1 MRITRP
7 PRVFDL
13 IDNGDGVSWVPHDDH
28 APGGTGHLLAFPVLE
43 GAAPF
48 GGASVGASSYRTTA
62 ERRIERR
69 KRARPRKL
77 DVTA

>member
-1 MRITRP
+1 MLMTRP

-13 IDNGDGVSWVPHDDH
+13 VDHGDGVSWVPCDEGPAAAD
-28 APGGTGHLLAFPVLE
+28 GHLSAFPAL
-43 GAAPF
+43 GASSSC
-48 GGASVGASSYRTTA
+48 GGAVVGVSSYRTTA
-62 ERRIERR
+62 ERRVERR

>member
-1 MRITRP
+1 MLVTRP

-13 IDNGDGVSWVPHDDH
+13 IDNGDGVSWVPCDDRP
-28 APGGTGHLLAFPVLE
+28 AGADGHLSAFPALSDAEAGV
-43 GAAPF
+43 
-48 GGASVGASSYRTTA
+48 SSYRTTA
-62 ERRIERR
+62 ERRVERR